1 MNKRRTRQSG
11 SAMVEFA
18 LIGIPLMFTLLITF
32 ELSRAMWAYHTVAY
46 AVKEGV
52 RFAAVHGNDC
62 ALVPNNCLV
71 TRAQIAA
78 RINNAALGLIRD
90 DLQIAFGAAG
100 TFGAINSYAAD
111 TARFPTAGAGVRF
124 LPVEIRAAYT
134 FHSPLGRLLTAG
146 GPGTYVFPANSR
158 ELVQY

>member
-1 MNKRRTRQSG
+1 MNNRRTRQSG

-52 RFAAVHGNDC
+52 RFAVVHGNNC
-62 ALVPNNCLV
+62 ATVPNNCLV

-78 RINNAALGLIRD
+78 RIGNAGLGLIRN
-90 DLQIAFGAAG
+90 DLQIAFGTAG
-100 TFGAINSYAAD
+100 TLAPIATYDAD
-111 TARFPTAGAGVRF
+111 PARFPTAAAGARF
-124 LPVEIRAAYT
+124 LPIEIRAEYT
-134 FHSPLGRLLTAG
+134 FRSPLGRLLTAG
-146 GPGTYVFPANSR
+146 GPGTYVFPASSQ